1 MNYKNCDNNTD
12 TESKKNNSENS
23 TDNIDAFLKN
33 LDITLPNL
41 EKIGAAFL
49 AIGYS
54 TFLSAANLDIADA
67 LDVNDSGIVPFSV
80 FVSGQKLNLIG
91 YTILWIVSAERVK
104 EAKFKIN
111 NTNEDINLN
120 AFLGIEFSYLLS
132 IYANFIRLQ
141 SFLQLEA
148 MDINKNS
155 TE

>member
-1 MNYKNCDNNTD
+1 MNYKNCNTD

-23 TDNIDAFLKN
+23 TDNIESFLKK
-33 LDITLPNL
+33 LDIALPNL
-41 EKIGAAFL
+41 EKIGAVL
-49 AIGYS
+49 LTIGYS
-54 TFLSAANLDIADA
+54 TFLSAANLDIADV
-67 LDVNDSGIVPFSV
+67 LDANNSGVVPFSV

-104 EAKFKIN
+104 EAQFKIN
-111 NTNEDINLN
+111 NTDEDINLN

-141 SFLQLEA
+141 SFLQLETT
-148 MDINKNS
+148 DINKNF